1 MGLFSSLGGII
12 GAIGGSFIPGVG
24 PALGATLGGAI
35 GGSAGSAIDANRAN
49 KKQEGYFNQQ
59 MDFAK
64 SQDQF
69 QRDYVH
75 NAMQWRVEDAK
86 QAGVHPMAA
95 LGFQSPNYSPV
106 STPSAP
112 SYMDSSNFD
121 TGSTFGQTFNNAVFT
136 AKTQQQQLEA
146 GRLSNRGLE
155 LQNQHMELTNLQLA
169 SDLQRA
175 SMTTKAKPDVNG
187 QGALGVIGGQQDA
200 IPPESSSSPNTFGD
214 SSYNLYSLA
223 SFGDMVLTALN
234 PDIADSLTESQVAH
248 LTATL
253 SRDIEYYRNP
263 RIKMDAFKRLTKAQ
277 QKAVV
282 DGRAV
287 FEYIPA
293 VGGFM
298 LTYPQKKNSDGS
310 ISGKLRF
317 E

>member
-1 MGLFSSLGGII
+1 MGLFSSLGGILGTVG
-12 GAIGGSFIPGVG
+12 GAF
-24 PALGATLGGAI
+24 LGGPVGALVGAGI
-35 GGSAGSAIDANRAN
+35 GGSAGGAVDSNRAN

-59 MDFAK
+59 MAFAN

-69 QRDYVH
+69 QRDYVR
-75 NAMQWRVEDAK
+75 NAIQWRIEDAK

-95 LGFQSPNYSPV
+95 LGFQSPSYSPV

-121 TGSTFGQTFNNAVFT
+121 TGSTFGQTFNNAVFA
-136 AKTQQQQLEA
+136 AKIQQQQLEA
-146 GRLSNRGLE
+146 GHLSNRGLE

-187 QGALGVIGGQQDA
+187 QGSLGVIGGQQDA
-200 IPPESSSSPNTFGD
+200 IPSESSSRNTFGN
-214 SSYNLYSLA
+214 STYNLYSLA
-223 SFGDMVLTALN
+223 SFGDMVITALN

-253 SRDIEYYRNP
+253 TRDIEYYRNP
-263 RIKMDAFKRLTKAQ
+263 QIKMDAFKHLTKAQ
-277 QKAVV
+277 QQAVV

-293 VGGFM
+293 AGGFM
-298 LTYPQKKNSDGS
+298 LTYPQKRNRDGS

>member
-1 MGLFSSLGGII
+1 MGLFSSIGGLVGAGI
-12 GAIGGSFIPGVG
+12 GSMFGPVGTVVGGMIGGSG
-24 PALGATLGGAI
+24 
-35 GGSAGSAIDANRAN
+35 GSAIDANRVN

-75 NAMQWRVEDAK
+75 NAMQWRIEDAK

-121 TGSTFGQTFNNAVFT
+121 TGSTFGQTVNNAVFA
-136 AKTQQQQLEA
+136 AKTQQQQLQA
-146 GRLSNRGLE
+146 GQLSNRGLE
-155 LQNQHMELTNLQLA
+155 LQNQHMELTNMQLA

-200 IPPESSSSPNTFGD
+200 IP
-214 SSYNLYSLA
+214 
-223 SFGDMVLTALN
+223 
-234 PDIADSLTESQVAH
+234 
-248 LTATL
+248 
-253 SRDIEYYRNP
+253 RDEYGNFLDKPIVRDGWLLDEKGRKLGIVP
-263 RIKMDAFKRLTKAQ
+263 SEAAAQRFEDKSIVEWLPFMGSTVRAFK
-277 QKAVV
+277 
-282 DGRAV
+282 GRFLGQEV
-287 FEYIPA
+287 NGHWWHGEDKGFLPYPPKKEKGF
-293 VGGFM
+293 VGHSFDAM
-298 LTYPQKKNSDGS
+298 RFYSDYGD
-310 ISGKLRF
+310 
-317 E
+317 